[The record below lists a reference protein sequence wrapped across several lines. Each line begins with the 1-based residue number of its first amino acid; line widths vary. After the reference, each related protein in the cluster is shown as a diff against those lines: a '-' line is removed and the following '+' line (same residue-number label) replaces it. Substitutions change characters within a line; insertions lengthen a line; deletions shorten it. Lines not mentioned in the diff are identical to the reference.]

1 MKNLIVNAQVTAMVS
16 FFEVAGILVV
26 ILVNVIAPQYNC
38 ASVVLF
44 QLLEN
49 IILPYFFIVN
59 TRKNKDKI
67 VEQGWKNVFQN
78 SSILHNLSLPYTQSI
93 DVISINDKLETHK
106 NDIYIISKRF
116 SNRSCTE
123 SEPESF
129 NMKIMECNLNI
140 PDVHEKPSTS
150 IINTLNHHGNLG
162 SNVRCASTD
171 SSIDMDDSKLHV
183 IDKRLKMSEKLLK
196 FIKEEAMYIRLFSQF
211 VFLEDCGYKEKY
223 SVPAEDIDHDI
234 IQQRMMKLTTGDNGL
249 NRYLMRREMLEKLKD
264 RKHEERIY
272 QNILQ
277 EFIDM
282 EEHILEDEKS

>member
-49 IILPYFFIVN
+49 IILPYFFILN

-106 NDIYIISKRF
+106 NDIYIK
-116 SNRSCTE
+116 
-123 SEPESF
+123 PESF
-129 NMKIMECNLNI
+129 NMKIMKCNLNI

-150 IINTLNHHGNLG
+150 IIPIPIRVLLN
-162 SNVRCASTD
+162 S
-171 SSIDMDDSKLHV
+171 
-183 IDKRLKMSEKLLK
+183 
-196 FIKEEAMYIRLFSQF
+196 
-211 VFLEDCGYKEKY
+211 
-223 SVPAEDIDHDI
+223 
-234 IQQRMMKLTTGDNGL
+234 
-249 NRYLMRREMLEKLKD
+249 YLMRREMLEKLKD

-282 EEHILEDEKS
+282 EEHILEDEKT